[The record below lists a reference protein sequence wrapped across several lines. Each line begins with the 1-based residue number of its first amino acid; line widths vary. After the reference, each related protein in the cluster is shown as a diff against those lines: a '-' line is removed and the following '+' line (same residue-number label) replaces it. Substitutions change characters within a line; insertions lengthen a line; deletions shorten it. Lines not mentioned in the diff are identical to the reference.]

1 MKNLTLVIPAKNEWL
16 SLPKVLEEL
25 KKYKFKI
32 IIVLHRTDKKTIR
45 SIKKFNYKI
54 IKQNSNGY
62 GNAIIQGINSV
73 KTKYLCIFN
82 ADGSFNP
89 KDLFLMLKKIK
100 SKYHFAFA
108 SRYLKGGGSDDDTI
122 VTFIGNKIF
131 TFIGKFFFKSKW
143 TGEEYETFDIIS
155 QDEKWL
161 LDIIPKASDI
171 KINKANIEKIK
182 AEIKANKQS
191 ESFLKFRNIDN
202 VIKFISVYKE
212 TCLACFNEELQ
223 VEFVWQDIM
232 SNPSTRI
239 PNDPYYISLLKP
251 IKLPEYLT
259 KEEYTDLLRICM
271 LKDLIPFNV
280 SKSTLKCWKLD
291 RDRKSLRQITVYLFC
306 KPEQIISFI
315 KKLNN
320 FKI

>member
-131 TFIGKFFFKSKW
+131 TFIGKFFFKIK
-143 TGEEYETFDIIS
+143 I
-155 QDEKWL
+155 
-161 LDIIPKASDI
+161 SDI
-171 KINKANIEKIK
+171 LFTFIAGNTHQFKQLKLTYNDFRLCVEIPIKIK
-182 AEIKANKQS
+182 K
-191 ESFLKFRNIDN
+191 
-202 VIKFISVYKE
+202 
-212 TCLACFNEELQ
+212 
-223 VEFVWQDIM
+223 
-232 SNPSTRI
+232 
-239 PNDPYYISLLKP
+239 
-251 IKLPEYLT
+251 
-259 KEEYTDLLRICM
+259 
-271 LKDLIPFNV
+271 
-280 SKSTLKCWKLD
+280 
-291 RDRKSLRQITVYLFC
+291 
-306 KPEQIISFI
+306 
-315 KKLNN
+315 NN
-320 FKI
+320 FKYTSIPSFERQRIAGIKNVNAIKDGFLIMCALIKLYVNVK